1 MLYQDNSYV
10 LLLYRFLFAAV
21 KVIYGTKYL
30 KFLFISFKLNLTSSL
45 LVLDSYRFYRV
56 VNVSGKIKCHF
67 RFSLCQYVDLSNR
80 NL

>member
-21 KVIYGTKYL
+21 QVIYGTKYL

-45 LVLDSYRFYRV
+45 LVLDY
-56 VNVSGKIKCHF
+56 
-67 RFSLCQYVDLSNR
+67 
-80 NL
+80 